1 MQQSGKQRKSRWPGM
16 LHMADNQ
23 VNEECNKEEE
33 VDFPLAVGSFMRSHH
48 RLEQEEDSQYPV
60 PQQPKA
66 IRQVRVHRATG
77 QMYNAGTAVVTVI
90 LRINVHLHHDRA
102 EEEAVVDGTIA
113 DDEEVVVEDEGDVEV
128 PKDQLM
134 PHWCRRNQWGLDL
147 NCNRH
152 RFHPQCPVLTKDRET
167 SCALPWPA

>member
-1 MQQSGKQRKSRWPGM
+1 M
-16 LHMADNQ
+16 
-23 VNEECNKEEE
+23 C
-33 VDFPLAVGSFMRSHH
+33 
-48 RLEQEEDSQYPV
+48 
-60 PQQPKA
+60 
-66 IRQVRVHRATG
+66 
-77 QMYNAGTAVVTVI
+77 NAGTVVDTVI
-90 LRINVHLHHDRA
+90 LQINVHLHHDRA

-113 DDEEVVVEDEGDVEV
+113 DDKEVVVEDEGDVEV